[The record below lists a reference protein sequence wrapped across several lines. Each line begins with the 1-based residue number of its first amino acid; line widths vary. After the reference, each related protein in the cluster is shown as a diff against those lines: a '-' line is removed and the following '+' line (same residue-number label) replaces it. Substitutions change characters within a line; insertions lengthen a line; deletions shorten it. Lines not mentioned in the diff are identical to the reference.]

1 MKNNRIKEVA
11 QRKGI
16 TQQEL
21 ADKMGVSL
29 SSVHYYYK
37 SASKLSIAV
46 LEKIANALGV
56 QVWQLVAT
64 EYEVIRSASGD
75 VLTPDGRRYP
85 IGSLRFCFDSL
96 IADDNEE

>member
-11 QRKGI
+11 QRKGF

-46 LEKIANALGV
+46 LEKISKALGV
-56 QVWQLVAT
+56 QVWQLIAT
-64 EYEVIRSASGD
+64 ENEVIRSASGD

-85 IGSLRFCFDSL
+85 IGTLRFCFDSL
-96 IADDNEE
+96 MKEEDDE

>member
-1 MKNNRIKEVA
+1 MKNNRIKDVA

-46 LEKIANALGV
+46 LEKIAKALGV

-64 EYEVIRSASGD
+64 EYEVIHSASGD

-85 IGSLRFCFDSL
+85 IGTLRFCFDSL
-96 IADDNEE
+96 VNEKEEK